1 MKIYRGN
8 IVYSKSRDELCVHRD
23 AFIAVERG
31 IVEGI
36 YEQLPEKLSC
46 LPVTDFGN
54 NVLIPAF
61 SDLHVHAPQYPQRGL
76 GMDCLLADWLNTYTF
91 PQEARYSDPEYARTV
106 YEAFLNDLI
115 ANGTF
120 HACVYGTIHR
130 ESTSGLLE
138 RMEELKLR
146 AFVGKEGLCL
156 DHSDAAVLSGCRFTA
171 VFRLMT
177 LRRTKLSG

>member
-1 MKIYRGN
+1 MVSMNIYHGN

-36 YEQLPEKLSC
+36 YEQLPEKFSC

-61 SDLHVHAPQYPQRGL
+61 SDLHVHAPQFPQRGL
-76 GMDCLLADWLNTYTF
+76 GMDLLLEDWLKSHTF
-91 PQEARYSDPEYARTV
+91 PQEARYSSLEYAREV
-106 YEAFLNDLI
+106 YEAFTDTLI

-130 ESTSGLLE
+130 EATS
-138 RMEELKLR
+138 
-146 AFVGKEGLCL
+146 
-156 DHSDAAVLSGCRFTA
+156 
-171 VFRLMT
+171 
-177 LRRTKLSG
+177 